1 MHFTSDLNQL
11 ISETNEDG
19 TITYEYDAGG
29 NLIKQTG
36 DKTVTYTYDRLN
48 HLLQATVQKGNT
60 VTTETYEYDY
70 AGNRIS
76 KQVNEGNKTYYIID
90 ESSGL
95 AQVVAEVE
103 ITKDASNKETKNLI
117 ATYTLNGNERISVE
131 QDNKTSYY
139 FYNGHGNVRALTS
152 EKGEITDTYSYDA
165 YGNLLQD
172 TNLRC

>member
-1 MHFTSDLNQL
+1 MVTWEKTISSNNAYEIQVTEGKTEYAYNDLNQL

-19 TITYEYDAGG
+19 TITYEYDASG

-48 HLLQATVQKGNT
+48 HLLQATVQKGNA

-76 KQVNEGNKTYYIID
+76 KQVNEGEKTYYVID

-103 ITKDASNKETKNLI
+103 ITKDASNKE
-117 ATYTLNGNERISVE
+117 
-131 QDNKTSYY
+131 NKTS
-139 FYNGHGNVRALTS
+139 LPP
-152 EKGEITDTYSYDA
+152 IP
-165 YGNLLQD
+165 
-172 TNLRC
+172 